1 MASAGWSNIFMQMLA
16 GDPIPL
22 PVIGEGQLELPWAT
36 QVELV
41 SFGWDIKY
49 KHEYKDRSESGGLG
63 SAVAGMAVGAG
74 AGMAAG
80 AAGGQAG
87 LAAAAV
93 AAAAAS
99 ALAAIGEKKGKV
111 ELGVLKIVK
120 RFDIASARLQSCA
133 DNNIK
138 IVSAL
143 ISVLHIKGGSHLIHE
158 PGFTLLATDGYIE
171 KVDIEMEKT
180 DKGVEVIE
188 KIDLH
193 FRNIVIAYS
202 KRLLEHNIPMPPFKY
217 DSPPEPADGP
227 SIPGGF

>member
-1 MASAGWSNIFMQMLA
+1 MASAGWSNIFLQMMA

-22 PVIGEGQLELPWAT
+22 PVIGEGQLELPWTT
-36 QVELV
+36 QIELV
-41 SFGWDIKY
+41 SFSWDIKY
-49 KHEYKDRSESGGLG
+49 KHEYKDRSGGSLG
-63 SAVAGMAVGAG
+63 GAL

-80 AAGGQAG
+80 AGGGMAAGAVGGQAG

-93 AAAAAS
+93 AAAAAA
-99 ALAAIGEKKGKV
+99 ALAAGTEKKGKV

-138 IVSAL
+138 IFSAL
-143 ISVLHIKGGSHLIHE
+143 ISVLHIKGGGHLIHE

-171 KVDIEMEKT
+171 KVDVEMEKT

-188 KIDLH
+188 KLDLQ

-217 DSPPEPADGP
+217 DSPPEPAGGP
-227 SIPGGF
+227 SIPGV